1 MTEILKSIEGREFGL
16 ADTGNLVGN
25 GLQITAPLADASI
38 AVSSETTNV
47 RTVTIQLK
55 DIHGNDLAYVGD
67 VWIGVFSDTTRTAFA
82 TGGSTGLA
90 IGTDG
95 ALLAVVAKKLFLA
108 TSESD
113 GDIDMTWTDTG
124 TESVSVGIRLP
135 TGRWV
140 MSDAFANT

>member
-1 MTEILKSIEGREFGL
+1 MPEALTTIEGRALGL

-25 GLQITAPLADASI
+25 NLQITAPLVDATI
-38 AVSSETTNV
+38 VVSTETSNV
-47 RTVTIQLK
+47 RTVTIRLK
-55 DIHGNDLAYVGD
+55 DIHGSALAYVAD
-67 VWIGVFSDTTRTAFA
+67 IWIAVFTDTTRTAYA

-95 ALLAVVAKKLFLA
+95 ALLPVVAKKLFLA
-108 TSESD
+108 TSESN
-113 GDIDMTWTDTG
+113 GNIDLTWTDTG